1 MDLVEYKLVKKEGF
15 RRHPWELTRLRFLRF
30 LVNRLPGKKN
40 IADVG
45 SGDGYLATG
54 IANTHPGAMVT
65 AVDINYTEQI
75 LSYLN
80 EQKPVNLQFTN
91 DLNNIPSNSPANAIV
106 LMDVIEHVAQPGLLL
121 QDLIKHPAVNRDTV
135 FIITVPAFQ
144 PLFSIHDKNLGHY
157 RRYNLRQLEQL
168 LSPLSLKMEKS
179 GYFFNSLLPVRFL
192 QKLFEKKE
200 TIQQGDSIHN
210 WKGGSFLTVLISTFF
225 WMEFKITW
233 YLAHL
238 GIKIPGL
245 TCYCICRL
253 SPL

>member
-15 RRHPWELTRLRFLRF
+15 SRHPWELTRLRFLRF

-45 SGDGYLATG
+45 SGDGYLAAG
-54 IANTHPGAMVT
+54 IAGSQPGATVT
-65 AVDINYTEQI
+65 AVDINYTEEI
-75 LSYLN
+75 LAFLN
-80 EQKPVNLQFTN
+80 EQKPLNLQFTN
-91 DLNNIPSNSPANAIV
+91 ELKEIPSNTPANAIV
-106 LMDVIEHVAQPGLLL
+106 LMDVLEHVEQPGFLL
-121 QDLIKHPAVNRDTV
+121 QELINHPAVNRETV

-144 PLFSIHDKNLGHY
+144 QLFSIHDKNLGHF

-168 LSPLSLKMEKS
+168 LSPLSLKMEES

-192 QKLFEKKE
+192 QKLIEKKE
-200 TIQQGDSIHN
+200 AAQQGDSIHN
-210 WKGGSFLTVLISTFF
+210 WKGGTILTRLISTFF
-225 WMEFKITW
+225 WVEFKITW